1 MGHSETQRWRIAD
14 AVAWTANSEGI
25 VALDLESE
33 TAHPTALLG
42 TAAFVWDELDANGP
56 IDAEQ
61 LLTNIAT
68 AFEVEVDEIR
78 ADVFGLLANLRDGG
92 LVTTQVATTVE

>member
-14 AVAWTANSEGI
+14 AVAWTANSDGI

-92 LVTTQVATTVE
+92 LVTTQDATTVE